1 MFNLLLRGD
10 IDDDTRIELA
20 QTFTDENGELMNMR
34 VVTLGQ
40 DADVV
45 VGRQTLEDFIGRLA
59 TTRIMQSVSVADI
72 TDRGIE
78 VREVFRR

>member
-1 MFNLLLRGD
+1 
-10 IDDDTRIELA
+10 
-20 QTFTDENGELMNMR
+20 MNMR